1 MMENRQS
8 YAKATS
14 CNKCRTGIN
23 TLSNIVKD
31 GYVVEEA
38 DTKCNSC
45 GFEDY
50 WCWGV
55 FESRQDGLDN
65 AERYYFKT

>member
-1 MMENRQS
+1 MENRQS

-65 AERYYFKT
+65 AERYYFDN